1 MLLFQDGVG
10 SLVCGW
16 TPDALVADMGQ
27 MLIDGWTSLEVNPV
41 WVDPDEGG
49 GQSSLT
55 HFKSSTVIDRH
66 LSLDP
71 SYRARGVE
79 SIRGNS
85 VCLYVIT

>member
-16 TPDALVADMGQ
+16 TLDALVADMGQ

-55 HFKSSTVIDRH
+55 HFKSSTVIDCH

-71 SYRARGVE
+71 SYQSG
-79 SIRGNS
+79 
-85 VCLYVIT
+85 